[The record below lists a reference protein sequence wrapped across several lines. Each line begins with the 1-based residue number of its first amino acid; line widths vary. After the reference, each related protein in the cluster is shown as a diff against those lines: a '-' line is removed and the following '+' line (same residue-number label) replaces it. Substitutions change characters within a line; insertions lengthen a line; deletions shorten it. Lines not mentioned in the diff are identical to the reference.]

1 LKQKQSL
8 FSKVL
13 FLLNKQQKKQI
24 IILAILLIMGM
35 FFEMGGVGILFP
47 AVSVIVNPNP
57 GKDYPILK
65 PYLHLIDH
73 ISHTNIVIIGML
85 LLVIFYLVKAFFL
98 IYLTWRQ
105 SKLSSDLS
113 ADLSKKLFNGYLYQK
128 YEFHL
133 TNNSAELLR
142 NIQIEVGVFLNSS
155 QAFIAIA
162 IELSALIGIAF
173 ILFYLEPIG
182 ALVITIFLFLS
193 VLIFQKISKKT
204 LLNWGQKRQY
214 YDGQTN
220 KHLIQ
225 GLNGVKDVKILGREN
240 SFLNKFNVYNL
251 EKANMSTKQNTLLMI
266 PRFYLEL
273 LAVMGLAGLIV
284 MMTIQNKTYEQVL
297 PAIGIFVAAAFRMIP
312 SVNRIMSALV
322 NIRSAEPVV
331 NLLYNELSSFDAN
344 AIVQDLEKSKFELEE
359 IEVNKLSFHYKGAK
373 DLAVNN
379 INFNIKR
386 GMSVGFIGTSG
397 SGKSTLIDLLL
408 GLLDCNSGEIKINGF
423 DIKEIKRSWQN
434 IIGYVPQSIYL
445 TDDSLK
451 NNIAFG
457 LTDEEINEKQLRQA
471 IQAAQ
476 LDEFVN
482 SLPEGLNTYVGER
495 GVRLS
500 GGQRQRIGIARA
512 LYHNPQVLV
521 LDEATSALDSKTEQ
535 GVIDAVNI
543 LKGNKTLIIVAHRL
557 STINSCDIL
566 YRLENGVIVQQGKP
580 ILIL

>member
-1 LKQKQSL
+1 
-8 FSKVL
+8 
-13 FLLNKQQKKQI
+13 
-24 IILAILLIMGM
+24 M

-47 AVSVIVNPNP
+47 AVSIIVNPNP

-65 PYLHLIDH
+65 PYLYIIDN

-85 LLVIFYLVKAFFL
+85 LLVLFYLVKAFFL

-155 QAFIAIA
+155 QAFIAIS

-182 ALVITIFLFLS
+182 ALIITIFLLLS

-240 SFLNKFNVYNL
+240 SFLNKFNIYNL

-273 LAVMGLAGLIV
+273 LAVIGLAGLIV
-284 MMTIQNKTYEQVL
+284 MMTLQNKTYEQVL

-322 NIRSAEPVV
+322 NIRSAEPVI
-331 NLLYNELSSFDAN
+331 NLLYNELSSFEAN
-344 AIVQDLEKSKFELEE
+344 TTMQELEQSKIELEE
-359 IEVNKLSFHYKGAK
+359 IEVNKLSFHYKGVK

-379 INFNIKR
+379 INFSIKR
-386 GMSVGFIGTSG
+386 GMSVGIIGTSG

-408 GLLDCNSGEIKINGF
+408 GLLDSTSGQIKINSF

-457 LTDEEINEKQLRQA
+457 LRDEEINENQLILA

-482 SLPEGLNTYVGER
+482 TLPEGLNTYVGER

-535 GVIDAVNI
+535 GVINAVNK

-580 ILIL
+580 TLIL

>member
-1 LKQKQSL
+1 
-8 FSKVL
+8 
-13 FLLNKQQKKQI
+13 
-24 IILAILLIMGM
+24 
-35 FFEMGGVGILFP
+35 
-47 AVSVIVNPNP
+47 
-57 GKDYPILK
+57 
-65 PYLHLIDH
+65 
-73 ISHTNIVIIGML
+73 
-85 LLVIFYLVKAFFL
+85 
-98 IYLTWRQ
+98 
-105 SKLSSDLS
+105 
-113 ADLSKKLFNGYLYQK
+113 
-128 YEFHL
+128 
-133 TNNSAELLR
+133 
-142 NIQIEVGVFLNSS
+142 
-155 QAFIAIA
+155 
-162 IELSALIGIAF
+162 
-173 ILFYLEPIG
+173 
-182 ALVITIFLFLS
+182 
-193 VLIFQKISKKT
+193 
-204 LLNWGQKRQY
+204 
-214 YDGQTN
+214 
-220 KHLIQ
+220 
-225 GLNGVKDVKILGREN
+225 
-240 SFLNKFNVYNL
+240 
-251 EKANMSTKQNTLLMI
+251 
-266 PRFYLEL
+266 
-273 LAVMGLAGLIV
+273 
-284 MMTIQNKTYEQVL
+284 
-297 PAIGIFVAAAFRMIP
+297 MIP